1 MKRLEFWF
9 DFSCPYAY
17 LGSTQVEALAARAG
31 ARLELRP
38 MLLGGVFRAR
48 SVPQKLFSAISTNKA
63 RHNAADLVR
72 YAQRWRVPYA
82 MPAGHPFRTVT
93 ALRALLVVGA
103 DNLALIHRFF
113 SAYWVEG
120 RDLSE
125 RSVVASVL
133 SELGHDAE
141 QVLAAAEREEI
152 KEELRRRT
160 DEAIDLGIFGA
171 PAFIPREGVHPA
183 ELYWGQDRLEEVER
197 ALTGARPQKA
207 RAAPPARP
215 LRLYFDYACP
225 YAALVI
231 DRAIEACGAALSF
244 EPVLNAEILRA
255 DYPPEGLLPATSEAK
270 TSYLARDL
278 ARRAEEA
285 RVTLGEASGD
295 TRLALAATRLA
306 LAGGADGALVSA
318 LFAARFARAVDLSD
332 PAALRA
338 ELERL
343 GLDGARLVEE
353 AGTASAGQALERA
366 THAARERGVFGVPSF
381 TLDGEEDGG
390 LYFGSDRIELAL
402 EAAARALPG

>member
-31 ARLELRP
+31 AQLDPRP
-38 MLLGGVFRAR
+38 MLLGGVFRAH
-48 SVPQKLFSAISTNKA
+48 SVPQKLFSAISVNKA

-72 YAQRWRVPYA
+72 YAQRWQVPYA

-113 SAYWVEG
+113 RAYWVEG

-125 RSVVASVL
+125 PRVVASVL
-133 SELGHDAE
+133 AELGHDAE
-141 QVLAAAEREEI
+141 QVLAAAEREAI
-152 KEELRRRT
+152 KDELRQRT
-160 DEAIDLGIFGA
+160 DEALALGIFGA
-171 PAFIPREGVHPA
+171 PAFIPRGGVHPP

-197 ALTGARPQKA
+197 ALTGARPTKP
-207 RAAPPARP
+207 RPAPPARP

-231 DRAIEACGAALSF
+231 DRAIEAFGAALRF
-244 EPVLNAEILRA
+244 EPVVNAEILKA

-270 TSYLARDL
+270 SSYLARDL

-285 RVTLGEASGD
+285 PLTLGPTRGD
-295 TRLALAATRLA
+295 TRLALAVTRSA
-306 LAGGADGALVSA
+306 LAAGAGGPLISA
-318 LFAARFARAVDLSD
+318 LFAARFARSVDLSD
-332 PAALRA
+332 PAALGA

-343 GLDGARLVEE
+343 GLDGARLIEE
-353 AGTASAGQALERA
+353 ASSAAAAEALERA
-366 THAARERGVFGVPSF
+366 THAARERGVFGVPTF
-381 TLDGEEDGG
+381 ALDGEEDGG
-390 LYFGSDRIELAL
+390 LYFGSDRIELAQ
-402 EAAARALPG
+402 EAAARPALR